1 GPTGQQ
7 ALRAR
12 RPGGSRAVHGI
23 PGPGRG
29 GGAGRRTAN
38 ERDPEWMAGSIGQR
52 QRHSVLI
59 MNIAIIQEM
68 LKEKHKLPDDF
79 FWDRVGAVGG
89 DSPDTELTGKR
100 CPLIKSGPNK
110 DRPNWYA
117 GPAESW
123 RTFIVTPEDVE

>member
-1 GPTGQQ
+1 
-7 ALRAR
+7 
-12 RPGGSRAVHGI
+12 
-23 PGPGRG
+23 
-29 GGAGRRTAN
+29 
-38 ERDPEWMAGSIGQR
+38 
-52 QRHSVLI
+52 

-123 RTFIVTPEDVE
+123 RTFIVTPEDVEAFHKSWIKKTGKCVGCFGTGEVWVSWHCAIGWKMKDCPDCSGSGSHTP